1 MKISYLASL
10 SAVMLL
16 TACGGSSS
24 SSDSVEPSPTEPTT
38 PVVEEGAIVGPFSTG
53 TTSEPTR
60 VYFDLD
66 TGAALELTAEEA
78 AENSLWDIAFQR
90 TKVYLNTHSDNS
102 CLLYTSPSPRD

>member
-24 SSDSVEPSPTEPTT
+24 SDSSVEPSPTEPTT
-38 PVVEEGAIVGPFSTG
+38 PVVEEGTVVGPFSTG
-53 TTSEPTR
+53 TTSEPVR

-66 TGAALELTAEEA
+66 AGEVLELT
-78 AENSLWDIAFQR
+78 D
-90 TKVYLNTHSDNS
+90 
-102 CLLYTSPSPRD
+102 